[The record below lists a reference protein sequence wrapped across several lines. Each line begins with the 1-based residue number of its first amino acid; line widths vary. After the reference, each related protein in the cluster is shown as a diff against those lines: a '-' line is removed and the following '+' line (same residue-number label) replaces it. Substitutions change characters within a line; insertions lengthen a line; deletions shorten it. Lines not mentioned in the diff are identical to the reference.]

1 MNLLR
6 VGFTPIVRVLLIY
19 TAIQMKM
26 CLIAAQEDGIS
37 MNVLKNVRAQH
48 PPAVPIA
55 LSEFLRYHHFVWMKF
70 KVLMQNPLTD
80 VFDMPK
86 AMACLCTERLGDC
99 KIDALT
105 TLMFSGV
112 RAVRGWPGG
121 FLFNIEPVCLNLAT
135 H

>member
-6 VGFTPIVRVLLIY
+6 VGFTPVAKVPLIY

-26 CLIAAQEDGIS
+26 CLVSAYEDGIS
-37 MNVLKNVRAQH
+37 MNGLKNVRAQLS
-48 PPAVPIA
+48 PALPVS
-55 LSEFLRYHHFVWMKF
+55 LNEFLRYHHFVWMKF
-70 KVLMQNPLTD
+70 KVLITD

-86 AMACLCTERLGDC
+86 ATACLSAERLEDC
-99 KIDALT
+99 KIDALK

-112 RAVRGWPGG
+112 RAVRGRPGG
-121 FLFNIEPVCLNLAT
+121 FLFNVEPICLNLST